1 MAGTP
6 AYENTFVDSFCFR
19 FDHYLSHYFSLLSAS
34 LSPKAFRNN
43 WCILKSMIAI
53 STYFLLNSTGKRKLE
68 IFVGAGIGQPDRYTG
83 IPNGLNTSLKSSSC
97 FSLLWS
103 ARCFLPLFF
112 RKSILSL
119 FPKGYFNTK
128 HRSLL
133 QCTSGCWST
142 VSVLVWSKIWR
153 AWLPENACSK
163 LIPTRCKF

>member
-1 MAGTP
+1 
-6 AYENTFVDSFCFR
+6 
-19 FDHYLSHYFSLLSAS
+19 
-34 LSPKAFRNN
+34 
-43 WCILKSMIAI
+43 MIAI

-83 IPNGLNTSLKSSSC
+83 IPNGLNTSLKSSSR